1 MSLFWPYLGAEY
13 LALLE
18 MQMAVIAVLIL
29 ISSLDDL
36 YIDAWYW
43 TRRLYRAIFVK
54 PKYRPLTPSQLRAKP
69 EQPIAIM
76 VPAWL
81 EYDVIA
87 VMIENMISVLEYRN
101 YVIFVGTYVNDAA
114 TIAEV
119 TRIALRYKQ
128 LVRVEV
134 PHPGPTCK
142 ADCLNWVIQAIFL
155 HEQRH
160 GMEFAGVILHDSE
173 DVLHP
178 LELKFFNYL
187 LPRMDLIQIPV
198 VSLER
203 EWYELVAGVYMD
215 EFAEWHAKDL
225 VVRES
230 VTGMV
235 PSAGVGTCFSRRA
248 LITLCQDSDNQ
259 PFNTASL
266 TEDYDIGGRLAQHG
280 MKAIIAHFPVEFR
293 VLRKRWFGYGTQRQ
307 ITLCLPLCVREYFP
321 DTFRTSYRQKARWVL
336 GIGLQGWHIFGWH
349 GSLADRYLLMRDRKG
364 LFTSIITILIYLV
377 ALQFI
382 LVYLFAYFEI
392 WNLRYP
398 SLFITHPW
406 LQLVL
411 LANILDLLLRILQRF
426 YFVNQIYG
434 WEQGLLSIPRMVIAN
449 FVNFF
454 AVARAWKIFL
464 LNLLFG
470 TPIVWDKTMHD
481 FPSADTLNTIHQ
493 RLGDLLLAWQ
503 AIDTDKL
510 HSVLDVQQERHL
522 PLGRYLVLRGL
533 LDEEILAEALAYQS
547 GLSRANLSRD
557 IIQAYSNTL
566 PADLCVRLRLLP
578 IGRGEVGQLV
588 VAVSGPLGTDE
599 MADLIAVLG
608 HRPMQQIARES
619 EITAGLRFLRGEPD
633 QLADEQQSSTP
644 LLGEILI
651 ERGLIFSEVMKAA
664 IRDYQPSRDGRI
676 GDFLVQR
683 GFITPE
689 VLRQG
694 LDEQNGHISR
704 SDDQRGQPATAAGG
718 PSG

>member
-1 MSLFWPYLGAEY
+1 MALFWPYLGAEY

-18 MQMAVIAVLIL
+18 MQMAIIAVLIL

-36 YIDAWYW
+36 FIDAWYW
-43 TRRLYRAIFVK
+43 TRRLYRAFFVQ

-119 TRIALRYKQ
+119 TRIAHRYKQ

-142 ADCLNWVIQAIFL
+142 ADCLNWIIQAIFL
-155 HEQRH
+155 HEQRN
-160 GMEFAGVILHDSE
+160 GLEFAGVILHDSE

-198 VSLER
+198 MSLER

-248 LITLCQDSDNQ
+248 LITLCRDSDNQ

-280 MKAIIAHFPVEFR
+280 MKAIIAHFPVESR
-293 VLRKRWFGYGTQRQ
+293 VQRQGWFGYGRKRQ
-307 ITLCLPLCVREYFP
+307 LTLCLPLCVREYFP

-349 GSLADRYLLMRDRKG
+349 GSLEDRYLLMRDRKG
-364 LFTSIITILIYLV
+364 LFTSIITILVYVV

-382 LVYLFAYFEI
+382 LVYLLAYFEI

-411 LANILDLLLRILQRF
+411 LANILALLLRIVQRF
-426 YFVNQIYG
+426 YFVNRIYG
-434 WEQGLLSIPRMVIAN
+434 WEQGLMSIPRMAIAN

-464 LNLLFG
+464 SNLLFG

-481 FPSADTLNTIHQ
+481 FPSADTLHSTHQ
-493 RLGDLLLAWQ
+493 RLGELLLAWQ
-503 AIDTDKL
+503 AIDREKL
-510 HSVLDVQQERHL
+510 QFILDSQKERHL
-522 PLGRYLVLRGL
+522 PLGRLLVLRGL
-533 LDEEILAEALAYQS
+533 LDEELPAEALAYQS
-547 GLSRANLSRD
+547 GLSRANFSLD
-557 IIQAYSNTL
+557 TIQAYCDTL
-566 PADLCVRLRLLP
+566 PADICVRLRMLP
-578 IGRGEVGQLV
+578 IGRGKAGQLV
-588 VAVSGPLGTDE
+588 VAVAGPLGTE
-599 MADLIAVLG
+599 ELAELMSAIG
-608 HRPMQQIARES
+608 HRPVQQIARES
-619 EITAGLRFLRGEPD
+619 QITAGLRLLRIKPARLPD
-633 QLADEQQSSTP
+633 DQGKAPP
-644 LLGEILI
+644 LLGDLLT
-651 ERGLIFSEVMKAA
+651 ERGLIASEAMKAA
-664 IRDYQPSRDGRI
+664 MREYRPSRDGKI

-683 GFITPE
+683 GILTPE
-689 VLRQG
+689 DLQLGIEEQKGHLRA
-694 LDEQNGHISR
+694 S
-704 SDDQRGQPATAAGG
+704 P
-718 PSG
+718 

>member
-18 MQMAVIAVLIL
+18 MQIAVVAVLIL

-36 YIDAWYW
+36 FIDAWYW
-43 TRRLYRAIFVK
+43 VRRLYRAFFVK
-54 PKYRPLTPSQLRAKP
+54 HKYRPLTPTQLRAKQ

-119 TRIALRYKQ
+119 TRIAHRYKQ

-142 ADCLNWVIQAIFL
+142 ADCLNWIIQAIFL
-155 HEQRH
+155 HEHRN
-160 GMEFAGVILHDSE
+160 GLEFAGVILHDSE

-198 VSLER
+198 MSLER

-230 VTGMV
+230 VSGMV

-248 LITLCQDSDNQ
+248 LITLCRDTDNQ
-259 PFNTASL
+259 PFNTAIL
-266 TEDYDIGGRLAQHG
+266 TEDYDIGSRLALYG
-280 MKAIIAHFPVEFR
+280 MKAIIAQFPVEFR
-293 VLRKRWFGYGTQRQ
+293 VQRTRWFSYGPKRQ
-307 ITLCLPLCVREYFP
+307 LTLSLPLSVREYFP
-321 DTFRTSYRQKARWVL
+321 DTFRASYRQKARWVL
-336 GIGLQGWHIFGWH
+336 GISLQGWQIFGWH

-364 LFTSIITILIYLV
+364 IFTTIVTILVYLV

-382 LVYLFAYFEI
+382 VFYLLSQLEI

-411 LANILDLLLRILQRF
+411 FANILALLLRMVQRF
-426 YFVNQIYG
+426 YFVNRLYG
-434 WEQGLLSIPRMVIAN
+434 WEQGLMSLPRMGIAN

-464 LNLLFG
+464 SNLLFG

-481 FPSADTLNTIHQ
+481 FPNADTLNKTHQ
-493 RLGDLLLAWQ
+493 RLGELLLTWQ
-503 AIDTDKL
+503 AIDTEKL
-510 HSVLDVQQERHL
+510 QSILEMQKERHL

-533 LDEEILAEALAYQS
+533 LDDEILAEALAYQT
-547 GLSRANLSRD
+547 GLSRASFSVD
-557 IIQAYSNTL
+557 TVSSYHDVL
-566 PADLCVRLRLLP
+566 PADLCIRLRLLP
-578 IGRGEVGQLV
+578 IGQGEVGQLI
-588 VAVSGPLGTDE
+588 VAVAGPLGKE
-599 MADLIAVLG
+599 ELAELNAALG
-608 HRPMQQIARES
+608 HGPVQQIARES
-619 EITAGLRFLRGEPD
+619 EITAGLRHLRGDPEHLTGD
-633 QLADEQQSSTP
+633 QSGSP
-644 LLGEILI
+644 LLLGDILT
-651 ERGLIFSEVMKAA
+651 EQGLVTSVALKAA
-664 IRDYQPSRDGRI
+664 MRDYRPSRDGRI
-676 GDFLVQR
+676 GDFLVRR
-683 GFITPE
+683 GILTPE
-689 VLRQG
+689 ALRQG
-694 LDEQNGHISR
+694 LDKQNGRLPQAH
-704 SDDQRGQPATAAGG
+704 G
-718 PSG
+718 